1 MDPVG
6 SLVIVKYSVGIDG
19 EGYTEKRRIV
29 KNQGSNK
36 GSSQVTTA
44 RPISSTGSVN
54 GQTVVSKIILE
65 LKPSII
71 SIIRATVQASNLD
84 NLDSD
89 NLVKTIIIQL
99 RPVVFAAAENALSS
113 STASG
118 LNPGDLTDQILLEI
132 TPFVE
137 EGVRIE
143 IKEQAEQI
151 KATISV
157 DQVSNLSITFIETFP

>member
-1 MDPVG
+1 MT
-6 SLVIVKYSVGIDG
+6 
-19 EGYTEKRRIV
+19 TE
-29 KNQGSNK
+29 S
-36 GSSQVTTA
+36 
-44 RPISSTGSVN
+44 PISSTGSVD

-71 SIIRATVQASNLD
+71 SIIRATVQASNLE

-113 STASG
+113 STTSSS

-143 IKEQAEQI
+143 INEQTQQT

-157 DQVSNLSITFIETFP
+157 DQVSNLPITFLETIPKVW